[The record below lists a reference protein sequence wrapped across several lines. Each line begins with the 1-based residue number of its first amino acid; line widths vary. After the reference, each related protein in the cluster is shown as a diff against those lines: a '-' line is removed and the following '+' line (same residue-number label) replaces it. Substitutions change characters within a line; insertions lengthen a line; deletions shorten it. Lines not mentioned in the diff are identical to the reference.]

1 MNFNG
6 STRRYKRN
14 SSSFRRNDKKK
25 AGKKW
30 IFRKESLLPSFPI
43 LLFSFLLTVGILFDG
58 NLTSS
63 FSFPEFS
70 VFPSSG
76 PTGHLDSSE
85 EAVSPEGFEE
95 APFRLTVLDVGQ
107 GLSVFIQS
115 DGQTMLYDGGDRDAS
130 SFVVR
135 YLENQELEHLDCVVV
150 SHYDADHLSGIVGV
164 LNRFPVRQVLAPDY
178 EASSS
183 IFKSY
188 ENAMKQQG
196 ITPVHPA
203 VGDAFS
209 LGQASFTVLGPSSI
223 VSDSNNNNSL
233 AIRIT
238 YGNTSFLL
246 TGDAEHEEEED
257 ICESWGRF
265 LLSDVYV
272 AGHHGSGSSS
282 SWKLLEN
289 AIPKYAVISCGKGNS
304 YGHPHDTVMER
315 FEAME
320 IPVYRTDIQGSV
332 SVASDG
338 QRLIWSQEPC
348 NDYTSGD

>member
-30 IFRKESLLPSFPI
+30 IFRKECLLPSFPI

-188 ENAMKQQG
+188 ENARKQPG

-203 VGDAFS
+203 VGDAVS

>member
-6 STRRYKRN
+6 STRRHKRKP
-14 SSSFRRNDKKK
+14 SSSRRNNKKK

-30 IFRKESLLPSFPI
+30 ILRKEFLLPSFPI
-43 LLFSFLLTVGILFDG
+43 LLFSFLLAVGVLFDG
-58 NLTSS
+58 NLIGS
-63 FSFPEFS
+63 FSLPELS
-70 VFPSSG
+70 GFPSSG
-76 PTGHLDSSE
+76 LPENPGSPDE
-85 EAVSPEGFEE
+85 VVSPEGFEE

-115 DGQTMLYDGGDRDAS
+115 DGQTMLYDGGDREAS
-130 SFVVR
+130 SFVVS
-135 YLENQELEHLDCVVV
+135 YLENQELDHLDCVAV

-164 LNRFPVRQVLAPDY
+164 LNRFPVSQVLAPDY
-178 EASSS
+178 ETSSS

-188 ENAMKQQG
+188 ENALKQRG
-196 ITPVHPA
+196 ITPIHPA
-203 VGDAFS
+203 VGDTFS

-246 TGDAEHEEEED
+246 TGDAEHDEEED

-289 AIPKYAVISCGKGNS
+289 AIPGYVIISCGKGNS

-315 FEAME
+315 FETME
-320 IPVYRTDIQGSV
+320 IPIYRTDIQGSV

-348 NDYTSGD
+348 NDYTPGD